1 MVMVVKNPLIL
12 LKRNKKV
19 SILILF
25 CYNCVIHDKFSTL
38 NDKAKLKYKV
48 GLMSYREMNLLGN
61 ANIRKTRQYYWLAF
75 PYILGASGWVVSSN
89 GDLDSLGVAYGVRS
103 AVSLTPCIKYSDGD
117 ESMENPYIVITE

>member
-1 MVMVVKNPLIL
+1 MVVKNPLIL

-89 GDLDSLGVAYGVRS
+89 GDLDSLGVDYVRGVHP
-103 AVSLTPCIKYSDGD
+103 AVSLTPGIKYSDGD
-117 ESMENPYIVITE
+117 ESMENPYIVITK